1 MGRNEKCGYEAETGR
16 NTQNT
21 EQIFI
26 RVFLEGKAART
37 QIPPRPACPRDE
49 ILGGFLC
56 GVHRNGTTAHS
67 TGLPIFVLDAPLCV
81 TKFRKDFC
89 AEFTAAG
96 NRRGRIETANAV
108 DCAQQSAGMRK
119 TQTLVPR
126 LRFSY
131 PYFTPP
137 AARPRRARSR
147 RCAAAGTQYVPA
159 FATITSVAVG
169 LPTSDFLRISAVC
182 AARDKSSPICAL

>member
-26 RVFLEGKAART
+26 RVFLEGTAGRT
-37 QIPPRPACPRDE
+37 QIPPRPTHPRDE
-49 ILGGFLC
+49 ILEGFLC

-89 AEFTAAG
+89 AECIDRAAADAQHVRALVTTTG
-96 NRRGRIETANAV
+96 VTGRQPT
-108 DCAQQSAGMRK
+108 
-119 TQTLVPR
+119 P
-126 LRFSY
+126 FS
-131 PYFTPP
+131 PLIAP
-137 AARPRRARSR
+137 PRRQNSR
-147 RCAAAGTQYVPA
+147 PNFVWIAQFRNSQPTHELQAPA
-159 FATITSVAVG
+159 
-169 LPTSDFLRISAVC
+169 L
-182 AARDKSSPICAL
+182 SSPALRRAGGY